1 MQKYNII
8 TITYNSERYVP
19 ALNESMKL
27 PPNWNWVIWD
37 NDSKDETP
45 NLLKRIANEEQ
56 KIVHLHS
63 KNLGFAG
70 GNNEAVK
77 ISPKADWILLINP
90 DSRVDEDFFKQC
102 ESVLSTKGNE
112 YSVFSF
118 LMLKENEKGIV
129 DGAGDIYHVSGAAW
143 RRGYKQ
149 ILSNE
154 YQKEEEIFSAC
165 GGAMAIRASVFESL
179 GGFDSDFFCY
189 MEDVDLSF
197 RARLAGERVLFTPQI
212 KVYHH
217 GFGSTKER
225 SSFSLYYGLRNAL
238 VVYWKNM
245 PFFYGLRFLFHH
257 FLFFG
262 ISIVYHSIFTSPKI
276 LIVPFGF
283 LRMLPG
289 LVIKRLRMRR
299 SGTITFSSLVSL
311 MNRDLFSPFR
321 KK

>member
-8 TITYNSERYVP
+8 TVTYNSELYVS

-27 PPNWNWVIWD
+27 PANWNWVIWD

-45 NLLKRIANEEQ
+45 NLLKRIADEERR
-56 KIVHLHS
+56 IVHLGG
-63 KNLGFAG
+63 KNLGFAE

-77 ISPKADWILLINP
+77 IAPKADWILLINP
-90 DSRVDEDFFKQC
+90 DSRLDSNFFKEC
-102 ESVLSTKGNE
+102 ESILSSKGKD

-118 LMLKENEKGIV
+118 LMLKENESAVV

-149 ILSNE
+149 ILSEE
-154 YQKEEEIFSAC
+154 YLREAEIFSAC

-197 RARLAGERVLFTPQI
+197 RARLAGEKVLFTPNV

-245 PFFYGLRFLFHH
+245 PFFYGLKYLFHH
-257 FLFFG
+257 ILFFG
-262 ISIVYHSIFTSPKI
+262 TSIVYHSVFTSPKI

-289 LVIKRLRMRR
+289 LIAKRFRMNR
-299 SGTITFSSLVSL
+299 SKTTSFSNLVAL
-311 MNRDLFSPFR
+311 MNQDLFSPFR

>member
-8 TITYNSERYVP
+8 TVTYNSERYVS

-27 PPNWNWVIWD
+27 PANWNWVIWD

-45 NLLKRIANEEQ
+45 NLLKRIADEERR
-56 KIVHLHS
+56 IVHLGG
-63 KNLGFAG
+63 KNLGFAE

-77 ISPKADWILLINP
+77 IAPKADWILLINP
-90 DSRVDEDFFKQC
+90 DSRLDSNFFKEC
-102 ESVLSTKGNE
+102 ESILSSKGKD

-118 LMLKENEKGIV
+118 LMLKENESAVV

-149 ILSNE
+149 ILSEE
-154 YQKEEEIFSAC
+154 YLREAEIFSAC

-197 RARLAGERVLFTPQI
+197 RARLAGEKVLFTPNV

-245 PFFYGLRFLFHH
+245 PFFYGLKYLFHH
-257 FLFFG
+257 ILFFG
-262 ISIVYHSIFTSPKI
+262 TSIVYHSVFTSPKI

-289 LVIKRLRMRR
+289 LIAKRFRMNR
-299 SGTITFSSLVSL
+299 SKTTSFSNLVAL
-311 MNRDLFSPFR
+311 MNQDLFSPFR

>member
-8 TITYNSERYVP
+8 TVTYNSERYVS

-27 PPNWNWVIWD
+27 PANWNWVIWD

-45 NLLKRIANEEQ
+45 NLLKRIADEERR
-56 KIVHLHS
+56 IVHLGG
-63 KNLGFAG
+63 KNLGFAE

-77 ISPKADWILLINP
+77 IAPKADWILLINP
-90 DSRVDEDFFKQC
+90 DSRLDSNFFKEC
-102 ESVLSTKGNE
+102 ESILSSKGKD

-118 LMLKENEKGIV
+118 LMLKENESAVV

-149 ILSNE
+149 ILSEE
-154 YQKEEEIFSAC
+154 YLREVEIFSAC

-197 RARLAGERVLFTPQI
+197 RARLAGEKVLFTPNV

-245 PFFYGLRFLFHH
+245 PFFYGLKYLFHH
-257 FLFFG
+257 ILFFG
-262 ISIVYHSIFTSPKI
+262 TSIVYHSVFTSPKI

-289 LVIKRLRMRR
+289 LIAKRFRMNR
-299 SGTITFSSLVSL
+299 SKTTSFSNLVAL
-311 MNRDLFSPFR
+311 MNQDLFSPFR

>member
-8 TITYNSERYVP
+8 TVTYNSERYVS

-27 PPNWNWVIWD
+27 PANWNWVIWD

-45 NLLKRIANEEQ
+45 NLLKRIADEERR
-56 KIVHLHS
+56 IVHLGG
-63 KNLGFAG
+63 KNLGFAE
-70 GNNEAVK
+70 GNNKAVK
-77 ISPKADWILLINP
+77 IAPKADWILLINP
-90 DSRVDEDFFKQC
+90 DSRLDSNFFKEC
-102 ESVLSTKGNE
+102 ESILSSKGKD

-118 LMLKENEKGIV
+118 LMLKENESAVV

-149 ILSNE
+149 ILSEE
-154 YQKEEEIFSAC
+154 YLREAEIFSAC

-197 RARLAGERVLFTPQI
+197 RARLAGEKVLFTPNV

-245 PFFYGLRFLFHH
+245 PFFYGLKYLFHH
-257 FLFFG
+257 ILFFG
-262 ISIVYHSIFTSPKI
+262 TSIVYHSVFTSPKI

-289 LVIKRLRMRR
+289 LIAKRFRMNR
-299 SGTITFSSLVSL
+299 SKTTSFSNLVAL
-311 MNRDLFSPFR
+311 MNQDLFSPFR

>member
-1 MQKYNII
+1 MQSYNII
-8 TITYNSERYVP
+8 TVTYNSARYVS

-27 PPNWNWVIWD
+27 PQNWNWVIWD

-45 NLLKRIANEEQ
+45 NLLKRIADNERR
-56 KIVHLHS
+56 IVYLNR
-63 KNLGFAG
+63 KNLGFAE

-77 ISPKADWILLINP
+77 IAPKADWILLINP
-90 DSRVDEDFFKQC
+90 DSRLDSDFFKEC
-102 ESVLSTKGNE
+102 ESVLSSKGKD

-118 LMLKENEKGIV
+118 LMLKENDDAVV

-149 ILSNE
+149 ILSEE
-154 YQKEEEIFSAC
+154 YLKEAEIFSAC
-165 GGAMAIRASVFESL
+165 GGAMAIRTSVFESL

-197 RARLAGERVLFTPQI
+197 RARLAGEKVLFTPNI

-245 PFFYGLRFLFHH
+245 PFFYGLKYLFHH
-257 FLFFG
+257 LLFFG
-262 ISIVYHSIFTSPKI
+262 TSVLYHSVFTSPKI

-283 LRMLPG
+283 LKMLPG
-289 LVIKRLRMRR
+289 LVLKRFRMNR
-299 SGTITFSSLVSL
+299 SKTISFSSLVAL
-311 MNRDLFSPFR
+311 MNQDLFSPFR